1 MMRFKGISVVLGL
14 LALLVTACWPGPPP
28 SELTYFAPYEAAIE
42 AGSNLPGTGIRYA
55 GLSDSRAEVL
65 IDGQR
70 TFKQKGD
77 SLDWEGSPAEGA
89 SVDLS
94 LRILWYTAEKLHVAG
109 TAKVRVSNP
118 APQAASIPTEAP
130 IQYSNAPVAYN
141 VARGKYIP
149 GTLVKYLGKEKE
161 GAHLE
166 GVEGHPYRKIADS
179 IVWEGKLRENVYL
192 RLNLRVLFI
201 AEDSLRVGGMATIWI
216 AP

>member
-1 MMRFKGISVVLGL
+1 MRQLRNVLI
-14 LALLVTACWPGPPP
+14 ALLFCLPIACWPGPPP
-28 SELTYFAPYEAAIE
+28 SELTYFAPYEVAIE
-42 AGSNLPGTGIRYA
+42 AGSDLPGTGIRYV
-55 GLSDSRAEVL
+55 GLSDRRAELL
-65 IDGQR
+65 IDGRR
-70 TFKQKGD
+70 TLKQKGD
-77 SLDWEGSPAEGA
+77 SLDWEGSPAEGT

-118 APQAASIPTEAP
+118 TPQVAPIPTEAAT
-130 IQYSNAPVAYN
+130 QYSNAPVAYS

-201 AEDSLRVGGMATIWI
+201 TEDSLRVGGMATIWI

>member
-1 MMRFKGISVVLGL
+1 M
-14 LALLVTACWPGPPP
+14 
-28 SELTYFAPYEAAIE
+28 
-42 AGSNLPGTGIRYA
+42 
-55 GLSDSRAEVL
+55 
-65 IDGQR
+65 
-70 TFKQKGD
+70 
-77 SLDWEGSPAEGA
+77 
-89 SVDLS
+89 
-94 LRILWYTAEKLHVAG
+94 
-109 TAKVRVSNP
+109 
-118 APQAASIPTEAP
+118 
-130 IQYSNAPVAYN
+130 AYN

-201 AEDSLRVGGMATIWI
+201 TEDTLRVGGMATIWI

>member
-1 MMRFKGISVVLGL
+1 MRQLRNVLI
-14 LALLVTACWPGPPP
+14 ALLFCLPIACWPGPPP

-42 AGSNLPGTGIRYA
+42 AGSDLPGTGIRYV
-55 GLSDSRAEVL
+55 GLSDRRAELL
-65 IDGQR
+65 IDGRR
-70 TFKQKGD
+70 TLKQKGD
-77 SLDWEGSPAEGA
+77 SLDWEGSPAEGT

-118 APQAASIPTEAP
+118 TPQVAPIPTKAAT
-130 IQYSNAPVAYN
+130 QYSNAPVAYS

-201 AEDSLRVGGMATIWI
+201 TEDSLRVGGMATIWI